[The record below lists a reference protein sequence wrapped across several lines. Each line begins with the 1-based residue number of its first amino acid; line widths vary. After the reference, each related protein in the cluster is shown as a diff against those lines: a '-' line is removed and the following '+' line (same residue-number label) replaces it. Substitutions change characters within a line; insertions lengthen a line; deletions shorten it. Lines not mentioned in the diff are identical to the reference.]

1 MKWKTFVKWAP
12 ILVTL
17 VMGLAFVFALNGQY
31 EYLEHLSGK
40 FGCALL
46 ILPFYMWESSNR
58 YRFCY
63 WHKAFIVNV
72 ALVSLAANLK
82 VDFGLMET
90 YLNYCR
96 IVLLITILGLV
107 VSAVLYLKYGCF
119 KSNFKSVTK

>member
-1 MKWKTFVKWAP
+1 MKWKIFVKWAP

-31 EYLEHLSGK
+31 EYLEHLAGK

-82 VDFGLMET
+82 VDLGLMET
-90 YLNYCR
+90 YLVYCR
-96 IVLLITILGLV
+96 IVLLVIIVGIL
-107 VSAVLYLKYGCF
+107 VSSILYFRYGCF
-119 KSNFKSVTK
+119 KINTKGIVK